1 MKQILNLIKKS
12 IFGKILYYIR
22 DLYRFPKMIFLI
34 GKIKKKSDIVILI
47 GTSTF
52 NNLGDHLISIA
63 SKEFIRDVYNEK
75 EIIEI
80 PTQFF
85 VKNQAKLKK
94 IINDT
99 IPIFIVGG
107 GWMGNVWPDDE
118 YRMQNMIKTFSNNNV
133 FILPQT
139 VYYDFNLENA
149 HKILNDAIIT
159 YKNCKKIT
167 MFFREQNSYDFAI
180 KNFNLENVNI
190 ILAPDIGLYYKKNYN
205 LKKEKNIM
213 LCMRNDREKTKKINI
228 IESIKYICKQKNFK
242 IKKTDTVVKFSIP
255 IYLRKKSVDNKI
267 KTMSRS
273 SLIITD
279 RLHGMIFSIL
289 SNTKCIVF
297 DNRTHKVSGVYKL
310 WLHQNRNIMLIDND
324 ISEEQL
330 EEEIEKLLDYNNEQN
345 EWKNSLNK
353 NFEKMKEFIKRK

>member
-190 ILAPDIGLYYKKNYN
+190 ILAPDIGLYYK
-205 LKKEKNIM
+205 
-213 LCMRNDREKTKKINI
+213 
-228 IESIKYICKQKNFK
+228 
-242 IKKTDTVVKFSIP
+242 
-255 IYLRKKSVDNKI
+255 
-267 KTMSRS
+267 
-273 SLIITD
+273 
-279 RLHGMIFSIL
+279 
-289 SNTKCIVF
+289 
-297 DNRTHKVSGVYKL
+297 
-310 WLHQNRNIMLIDND
+310 
-324 ISEEQL
+324 
-330 EEEIEKLLDYNNEQN
+330 
-345 EWKNSLNK
+345 
-353 NFEKMKEFIKRK
+353 